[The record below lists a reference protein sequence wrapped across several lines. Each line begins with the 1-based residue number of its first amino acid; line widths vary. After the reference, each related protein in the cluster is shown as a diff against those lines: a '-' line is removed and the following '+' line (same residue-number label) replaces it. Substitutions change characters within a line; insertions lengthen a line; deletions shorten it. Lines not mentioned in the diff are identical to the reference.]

1 MDFTRMREIANNDV
15 DVLIEKGKKYADSW
29 KKRGGIGAF
38 MMLARKT
45 DRMEVAAEDHGYD
58 IFEAI
63 EEDNFQEDGLLDDI
77 ADLRRYLFLVETE
90 MRTRKGNKDEMLEQ
104 FRRDFDSVDDLN
116 EIHDKEKASHGFAGP
131 GAAGSSV
138 DELNDITDKEALLAK
153 ADEAGAETAKVEETA
168 SIIGGPQ
175 EPLLDISNQPRA
187 VPIYIDFIEI
197 PPDDFNHLHAVKNSW
212 TWTREEKNRS
222 SVINWPSSYKALI
235 CPAKAGIKWLYKGKL
250 YTITEDSAPIIMDGR
265 WVWEVLAFPDEETNT
280 LEVATPHLKNKADD
294 PGI

>member
-1 MDFTRMREIANNDV
+1 MDFNRMREIANNDV
-15 DVLIEKGKKYADSW
+15 DVLIEKEKKYEDSW

-45 DRMEVAAEDHGYD
+45 DRMEVAAREHGYD

-63 EEDNFQEDGLLDDI
+63 EKDNFQEDGLLDDI

-90 MRTRKGNKDEMLEQ
+90 MRMRRGLEEEQREQ
-104 FRRDFDSVDDLN
+104 FRRDIDSVDDLN
-116 EIHDKEKASHGFAGP
+116 EISDKEKASHGFAGP
-131 GAAGSSV
+131 DAAGSSV
-138 DELNDITDKEALLAK
+138 DELNDIKEKEALLEKADAAIAK
-153 ADEAGAETAKVEETA
+153 AKETP
-168 SIIGGPQ
+168 SIIGGLQ
-175 EPLLDISNQPRA
+175 TSLLGTSNQPRA

-250 YTITEDSAPIIMDGR
+250 YTITEDSAPIIMNGK
-265 WVWEVLAFPDEETNT
+265 WVWEVLAFPDKETNT
-280 LEVATPHLKNKADD
+280 LEATPHLKNKADN